1 MLSGRE
7 MRSCKLGPNGLRESP
22 RSETAPARPLLNGK
36 LVERRQLVERLGTP
50 GVDLAPLTV
59 LSAPAGYGKTELLRQ
74 WTESLPAD
82 FPLLHLSAANLEEPL
97 ALWKQVADFSY
108 KLQGSPKVSGSV
120 EAARERGL
128 QWVEELAEPVVVVV
142 DDYEQITNPDLDD
155 RLLRV
160 FMSSEHIYLV
170 MSGRRFASF
179 DTPLVTSQVD
189 SRVLFARDLAFT
201 PEEVAA
207 LPGYSELSAAGEA
220 LERIAAIGGW
230 PLATAA
236 ILQGACEGAEDLGA
250 ALFLERIDAA
260 SLTEEASRV
269 FATIAAVGGTS
280 ALVLLEATGLPPAQ
294 LQQCLAEL
302 SSRGLVERRWVRGGG
317 IYVPHRGL
325 KHTLTWF
332 QEVFLDDE
340 DVARIWLLHARD
352 LAEHDPTDALVLL
365 LENGEFGEAEILAI
379 RFFSRITSAP
389 GPIVQLLAQ
398 SPQDALAGF
407 PTLLALLMLLQLN
420 DASVPIDR
428 VRSIASRVTDAV
440 YAANGAKMS
449 DADAVHLTYLVA
461 AERILGHWDKAS
473 ALAEQLEL
481 RLSQHRHRTYWGTAS
496 ELPLMYAV
504 ASLTGILSGD
514 YELAERT
521 SSRSLRI
528 ATDEAV
534 PAAQV
539 ASLERLALLHAM
551 QVNPEEA
558 ASYLSRADA
567 IRVSVEVSTAEVDR
581 INGTIARAMVTLFGG
596 KTQEAAQL
604 LGSIEYLLPRME
616 QWALFAVI
624 ESWVI
629 RTSQGSRPA
638 LERLRWRLQERSDPR
653 LPGYAE
659 GLLAATMANLA
670 MHDSNLRA
678 AQAVLE
684 VPLEQTRDVI
694 LAKGR
699 LAFHQGQPLE
709 AIRITEQLLEAGSTG
724 LHAQSAMLLG
734 AAAFFTAGDQGTAL
748 SLLHGVDLRAGR
760 GQVQMILPTI
770 PFGVLREL
778 AEAAHHKGDS
788 RLLEL
793 IEAVPARY
801 RSRTVEPL
809 SARERAIVQAV
820 GKASTINK
828 AAAELSLSPN
838 TVKAHLRQIYPKLD
852 VTSKADMLSVARG
865 LGIV

>member
-1 MLSGRE
+1 MDAGSG
-7 MRSCKLGPNGLRESP
+7 G
-22 RSETAPARPLLNGK
+22 

-74 WTESLPAD
+74 WTASLPEGV
-82 FPLLHLSAANLEEPL
+82 PLLRLSAADLEEPL
-97 ALWKQVADFSY
+97 SLWKQVADFSF
-108 KLQGSPKVSGSV
+108 KLQGSPQRSSSIA
-120 EAARERGL
+120 AARERGL
-128 QWVEELAEPVVVVV
+128 QWVEGLIEPVVVVL

-160 FMSSEHIYLV
+160 FMSSEHIHLV

-189 SRVLFARDLAFT
+189 SKVLFARDLAFT

-207 LPGYSELSAAGEA
+207 LPGFSQLSAAGGEA
-220 LERIAAIGGW
+220 LELITEIGGW
-230 PLATAA
+230 PLATSS
-236 ILQGACEGAEDLGA
+236 ILQGTCDGADDLGW

-260 SLTEEASRV
+260 SLTVEASRV
-269 FATIAAVGGTS
+269 FSTIAAVGGTS
-280 ALVLLEATGLPPAQ
+280 AVVLLEATGLPPAN
-294 LQQCLAEL
+294 LQQCLVEL

-325 KHTLTWF
+325 KHTLTRF
-332 QEVFLDDE
+332 QEAFLDDE
-340 DVARIWLLHARD
+340 DVARIRLLHARD

-365 LENGEFGEAEILAI
+365 LENGQLDEAETLAI

-389 GPIVQLLAQ
+389 GPVVRKLEQIPQ
-398 SPQDALAGF
+398 SDLAGL

-420 DASVPIDR
+420 DASVPLDQ
-428 VRSIASRVTDAV
+428 VRSIATRVADAV
-440 YAANGAKMS
+440 YSANGAKLG

-461 AERILGHWDKAS
+461 AERILGHWEKAS
-473 ALAEQLEL
+473 TLAEQLEL

-504 ASLTGILSGD
+504 ASLTGILTGD

-521 SSRSLRI
+521 SSRSLRV
-528 ATDEAV
+528 ATDELV
-534 PAAQV
+534 PAVQA
-539 ASLERLALLHAM
+539 ATLERLALLHAM

-558 ASYLSRADA
+558 ARYLKRADA
-567 IRVSVEVSTAEVDR
+567 IRTSAEASTVEIDL
-581 INGTIARAMVTLFGG
+581 INGTIARAMVALFGG
-596 KTQEAAQL
+596 KNQEAAQFL
-604 LGSIEYLLPRME
+604 TSIEHLLPRME

-624 ESWVI
+624 ESWVL
-629 RTSQGSRPA
+629 RSSRGSRPA
-638 LERLRWRLQERSDPR
+638 LEKLRWRLQERADPR
-653 LPGYAE
+653 LSGYTE

-670 MHDSNLRA
+670 MHDSNLLA

-709 AIRITEQLLEAGSTG
+709 AIRTTEQLLEAGSTG

-748 SLLHGVDLRAGR
+748 SLLRGVDLRAGR

-770 PFGVLREL
+770 PYGVLHGL

-788 RLLEL
+788 RLIEL

-801 RSRTVEPL
+801 RSRTIEPL
-809 SARERAIVQAV
+809 TTRERAIVQAV
-820 GKASTINK
+820 GNASTINK
-828 AAAELSLSPN
+828 AAVELSLSPN
-838 TVKAHLRQIYPKLD
+838 TVKAHLRQIYSKLD

-865 LGIV
+865 LGLL